1 MLRNIPEQCKGNS
14 QKKKNQKK
22 EAMFLDGKLNTIKMS
37 ALHGINVTIIKFP
50 TGIFVRLDS

>member
-22 EAMFLDGKLNTIKMS
+22 EAMFLDGKTQHYKDVSSPWNKCK
-37 ALHGINVTIIKFP
+37 HN
-50 TGIFVRLDS
+50 